1 MGRASGSVIKKLKI
15 YLLSMKHNSDLRIEE
30 LIANK
35 SENWVQYLYSIS
47 NVLIVETQKKKSWLC
62 LLKITGTYVLKKSCI
77 QDKSKSISIIGQKG
91 GMMMVL
97 LVIKVTSIH
106 EHEIVGISA
115 LQHSS
120 ISSYLPFHIYQTLQ
134 SIHKTK
140 QLWKQNPNRK

>member
-1 MGRASGSVIKKLKI
+1 
-15 YLLSMKHNSDLRIEE
+15 
-30 LIANK
+30 
-35 SENWVQYLYSIS
+35 
-47 NVLIVETQKKKSWLC
+47 
-62 LLKITGTYVLKKSCI
+62 
-77 QDKSKSISIIGQKG
+77 
-91 GMMMVL
+91 MVL

-115 LQHSS
+115 LKHSS